1 MSNKENA
8 VKLRLIA
15 AVAEDMANKLE
26 RNGVWPGELS
36 DAVQQIY
43 KALGEIKERS

>member
-15 AVAEDMANKLE
+15 AVAEDMAMKLE
-26 RNGVWPGELS
+26 RNGTWPGDLE
-36 DAVQQIY
+36 DALAQIA
-43 KALGEIKERS
+43 KALSEIRGHS